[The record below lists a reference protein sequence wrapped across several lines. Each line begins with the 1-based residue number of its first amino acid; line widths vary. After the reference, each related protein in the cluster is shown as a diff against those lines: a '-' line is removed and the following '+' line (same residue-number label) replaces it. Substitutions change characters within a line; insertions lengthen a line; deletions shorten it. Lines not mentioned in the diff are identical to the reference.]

1 MTTWTRSCPPAEPI
15 AHQPLP
21 WTSPHRSYPSIISLK
36 PHRHSRETF
45 SPHPPSPDSPSWRV
59 ESPSECATKLARSYH
74 EQTSPVSSEIYDTPS
89 SNTNIKPGSNGTKFN
104 HEAYISPRTT
114 NQRGPPRP
122 LPPPLTARTTHAGPQ
137 EEEATEPRRQ
147 LVPQPTGLEAS
158 TLFLD
163 DRHRS
168 TPIFTPTRPDT
179 TEATMPVPR
188 RTTQATPT
196 RPHRRTRRRRRI
208 NRNHDNLF
216 LYIYSTQHRL
226 SPFISHHTHD
236 P

>member
-59 ESPSECATKLARSYH
+59 ESTSEYATKLARSYH

-122 LPPPLTARTTHAGPQ
+122 LPPPP
-137 EEEATEPRRQ
+137 
-147 LVPQPTGLEAS
+147 
-158 TLFLD
+158 
-163 DRHRS
+163 
-168 TPIFTPTRPDT
+168 
-179 TEATMPVPR
+179 
-188 RTTQATPT
+188 
-196 RPHRRTRRRRRI
+196 
-208 NRNHDNLF
+208 
-216 LYIYSTQHRL
+216 
-226 SPFISHHTHD
+226 HHTHHPCRPTRRGSDGAERITGPATDGPGSANAPSGRPSPID
-236 P
+236 PDLPANPTRHNGSDNARPPTDDTTDAD